1 MQDRIAARLNTAAV
15 NAYKL
20 AGIAVLAAILAG
32 LLSYLSLQGFF
43 VFSRRWV
50 APTILSPTDER
61 VLRLSVQLAE
71 QTAARDRL
79 SGERRDLQARLDD
92 AERVLAQQLTFQ
104 QQFKNALRSD
114 RAARAE
120 ELSMLL
126 ALRTKYVASQED
138 VVSANRAYAGL
149 ARTREDALLA
159 ASMVDRERYLT
170 TNHQLAEMAE
180 LELSLAQ
187 RGIDLQS
194 RIGRLRRDV
203 HSIDT
208 MSAGAKGD
216 AALSLDL
223 LKLQQDYVR
232 STADVAKAS
241 AARDNLAEQLRV
253 TTLSLERFER
263 LVAAIRNSPY
273 LKAMEDH
280 VTVAFVPYENMS
292 HAYPGTPLYRCALGL
307 IVCRRVGVVGQT
319 LDGEV
324 QQQHPIRTSTLRGAM
339 VEIQLSD
346 DAGAREKLLHLG
358 HAPLLL

>member
-1 MQDRIAARLNTAAV
+1 MRDRIVARLNTTAV
-15 NAYKL
+15 NAYKV
-20 AGIAVLAAILAG
+20 AGIVVLAAILAG

-79 SGERRDLQARLDD
+79 SGERRDLQSKLED
-92 AERVLAQQLTFQ
+92 AERVLVQQVVFQ
-104 QQFKNALRSD
+104 QQFRNALRLD
-114 RAARAE
+114 RAARAQ
-120 ELSMLL
+120 ELSLLL
-126 ALRTKYVASQED
+126 ALRSKYVVAQEE

-159 ASMVDRERYLT
+159 AKLVDRERYLT
-170 TNHQLAEMAE
+170 TNHQLAEMSE

-187 RGIDLQS
+187 RGIDIQS
-194 RIGRLRRDV
+194 QVGRLQRDV
-203 HSIDT
+203 RSIDT
-208 MSAGAKGD
+208 MTKGAKAD

-232 STADVAKAS
+232 STGEVAKATAS
-241 AARDNLAEQLRV
+241 RDNLAQQLRI
-253 TTLSLERFER
+253 TASSLERFER
-263 LVAAIRNSPY
+263 LVAALRNSPY

-280 VTVAFVPYENMS
+280 VTVAFVPYENLE
-292 HAYPGTPLYRCALGL
+292 HAHEGVPLYRCAFGL
-307 IVCRRVGVVGQT
+307 VVCSQVGVIGQT

-324 QQQHPIRTSTLRGAM
+324 QQQHPIRTTTLRGAM
-339 VEIQLSD
+339 VEIRLTD
-346 DAGAREKLLHLG
+346 GEGAREKLLHVG
-358 HAPLLL
+358 HPPLLF